1 MKKNLKILSI
11 FALSILS
18 LAATASADVSDCP
31 MGGMMY
37 GNYGSGMMFFGWI
50 TYLLFIA
57 LIGAAIYWLIR
68 SANKRK

>member
-1 MKKNLKILSI
+1 MKKSLKKLSI

-18 LAATASADVSDCP
+18 LAATVSADFGDCP

-37 GNYGSGMMFFGWI
+37 GSYGSGMMFFGWI

-57 LIGAAIYWLIR
+57 LIVAAIYWLIR
-68 SANKRK
+68 SANKKR

>member
-1 MKKNLKILSI
+1 MKKSLRKLSI
-11 FALSILS
+11 FALSILGLTS
-18 LAATASADVSDCP
+18 TASADVGDCP

-57 LIGAAIYWLIR
+57 LIVAAIYWLIR

>member
-1 MKKNLKILSI
+1 MKKSFKKLSI
-11 FALSILS
+11 FALSILG
-18 LAATASADVSDCP
+18 LTATASADVSDCP

-57 LIGAAIYWLIR
+57 LIVTAIYWLIR

>member
-1 MKKNLKILSI
+1 MEKSLRKLSI
-11 FALSILS
+11 FALSMLG
-18 LAATASADVSDCP
+18 LVATVSADVSDCP

-37 GNYGSGMMFFGWI
+37 GYYGSGMMFFGWI

-57 LIGAAIYWLIR
+57 LIVAAIYWLIR